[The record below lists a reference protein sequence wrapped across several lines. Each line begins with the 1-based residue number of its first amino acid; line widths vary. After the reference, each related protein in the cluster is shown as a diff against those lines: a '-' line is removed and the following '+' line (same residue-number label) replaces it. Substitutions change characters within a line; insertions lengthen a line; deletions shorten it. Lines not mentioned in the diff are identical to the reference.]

1 MFLIRWLHKWFG
13 LVLGLQFLLWAG
25 SGAVMALLDHHKV
38 SGEHAILPVAQI
50 AAPAEPLPLAAV
62 AETIGAPILKL
73 QLKPLFDT
81 YVYEATTPQGVRLLD
96 AVQGTPI
103 AVDAAKGRALAV
115 ARYSGAAPVS
125 SVTRVDKT
133 TLETRDLALPVWR
146 VEFADKDRTTLLVS
160 AETGEVLGAKTN
172 AWRLWDIAWMLH
184 IMDYGER
191 QSFNHPLIVTVGT
204 GAGWLALSGL
214 ILLFRS
220 FRRSD
225 VAWLVDPWD
234 SLVARRRAAR
244 QPQEA
249 SPKAARDAS

>member
-13 LVLGLQFLLWAG
+13 LVLGLQFLLWAA
-25 SGAVMALLDHHKV
+25 SGATMALLDHHEV

-50 AAPAEPLPLAAV
+50 AVPADPLPLAAV
-62 AETIGAPILKL
+62 AEKVGAPILKL

-96 AVQGTPI
+96 AVRGTPVV
-103 AVDAAKGRALAV
+103 VDSAKGRELAV
-115 ARYSGAAPVS
+115 ARYSGQAPVK

-160 AETGEVLGAKTN
+160 AETGEVLGAKNDT
-172 AWRLWDIAWMLH
+172 WRLWDIAWMLH

-191 QSFNHPLIVTVGT
+191 QSFNHPLIITLGS
-204 GAGWLALSGL
+204 GAAWLALSGL

-225 VAWLVDPWD
+225 VAWVIDPWE
-234 SLVARRRAAR
+234 SFVARRREVR
-244 QPQEA
+244 QPAEA

>member
-13 LVLGLQFLLWAG
+13 LVLGLQFLLWAA
-25 SGAVMALLDHHKV
+25 SGATMALLDHHEV

-50 AAPAEPLPLAAV
+50 AGPADPLPLAVV
-62 AETIGAPILKL
+62 AEKIGAPILKL

-96 AVQGTPI
+96 AVRGTPI
-103 AVDAAKGRALAV
+103 AVDAAKGRELAI
-115 ARYSGAAPVS
+115 ARYSGDAPVK

-133 TLETRDLALPVWR
+133 TLETRDVALPVWR
-146 VEFADKDRTTLLVS
+146 VEFADEDRSTLLVS
-160 AETGEVLGAKTN
+160 AETGEVLGAKNDT
-172 AWRLWDIAWMLH
+172 WRLWDVAWMLH

-191 QSFNHPLIVTVGT
+191 QSFNHPLIITLGS
-204 GAGWLALSGL
+204 GAAWLALSGL

-225 VAWLVDPWD
+225 VAWLIDPWE
-234 SLVARRRAAR
+234 SFLARRRPRRAPA
-244 QPQEA
+244 EA